1 MRERKKISAKNL
13 QKNSKMSA
21 STREQAKQY
30 LAAHRIP
37 QMFESLLSC
46 LMIERP
52 DDPVNYIEKKMAEIK
67 QIGLDKVN
75 WETFVFHLHPYR
87 HPVRL
92 AHVHDGSK
100 FDREREEEEAA
111 KREFHREKSMGE
123 NYKPDVFQLT
133 EAQ

>member
-1 MRERKKISAKNL
+1 
-13 QKNSKMSA
+13 MSA
-21 STREQAKQY
+21 STREEAKQY
-30 LAAHRIP
+30 LATHKIP

-52 DDPVNYIEKKMAEIK
+52 DDPVIYIEKKMSEIK

-87 HPVRL
+87 YPVRL
-92 AHVHDGSK
+92 ANIHDGSK
-100 FDREREEEEAA
+100 YDKEREQEEETLA
-111 KREFHREKSMGE
+111 EMQREKSMGE
-123 NYKPDVFQLT
+123 DYKSDLFKLT

>member
-1 MRERKKISAKNL
+1 
-13 QKNSKMSA
+13 MSA
-21 STREQAKQY
+21 ATREQAKQY
-30 LAAHRIP
+30 LATHKIP

-87 HPVRL
+87 HPIRL
-92 AHVHDGSK
+92 QHVHDGSK
-100 FDREREEEEAA
+100 YDREREDEEEA
-111 KREFHREKSMGE
+111 KSEMKREKSMGD